1 MKAKKTAR
9 RTLTEVLAFL
19 AVIAASGLFN
29 HIVDG
34 L

>member
-1 MKAKKTAR
+1 MKMRKGRA
-9 RTLTEVLAFL
+9 LTEALAFL
-19 AVIAASGLFN
+19 AVIAASGLLN

>member
-1 MKAKKTAR
+1 MKAKKRTG
-9 RTLTEVLAFL
+9 RTLTEILAFL
-19 AVIAASGLFN
+19 AVIAASGLLN

>member
-1 MKAKKTAR
+1 MKRRKG

-19 AVIAASGLFN
+19 AVIAASGLLN
-29 HIVDG
+29 HLVDG

>member
-1 MKAKKTAR
+1 MKRRKG
-9 RTLTEVLAFL
+9 RTLAEALGFL